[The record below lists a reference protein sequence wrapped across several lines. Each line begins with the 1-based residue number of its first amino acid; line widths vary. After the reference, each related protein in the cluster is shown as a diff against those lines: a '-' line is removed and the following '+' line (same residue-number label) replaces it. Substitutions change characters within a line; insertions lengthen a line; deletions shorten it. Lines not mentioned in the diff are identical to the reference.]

1 MTNSSS
7 ESSEQS
13 SSSSSSSNEEN
24 LGREDE
30 RDDALETRK
39 FTEQQ
44 RELLGLMKWN
54 VDFEV
59 YDMGEPSKN
68 QSI

>member
-13 SSSSSSSNEEN
+13 SSSSSSDEEN

-30 RDDALETRK
+30 RDDAMETRK

-54 VDFEV
+54 TDF
-59 YDMGEPSKN
+59 
-68 QSI
+68 